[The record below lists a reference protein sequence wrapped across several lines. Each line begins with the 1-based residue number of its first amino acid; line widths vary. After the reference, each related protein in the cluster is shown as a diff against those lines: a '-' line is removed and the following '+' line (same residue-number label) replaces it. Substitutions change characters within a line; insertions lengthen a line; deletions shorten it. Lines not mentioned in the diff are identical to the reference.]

1 MLETILTLLLILILL
16 FLLWLLLICP
26 SDSTNAYYEKF
37 ANRSYAHRGLHDAE
51 KPENTIPAFRAA
63 VEAGYGIEL
72 DIQLSGD
79 GKVVVFHDDTFER
92 VCGDKRR
99 IEDTDYESMKKLRI
113 LESDQYPPLFTEVLD
128 VVGGKVPLIVE
139 FKHRRD
145 IGPLCEEAIKILDEY
160 KGDFCT
166 ESFDPRIM
174 GYLRKKRPSWMR
186 GQLACKNE
194 GVKPKILDFVL
205 ENVML
210 DLVSRPHFIAYRHED
225 MKNLSYRLST
235 GLLKGLS
242 AAWTVKSMEDFE
254 ALCKKDVDMM
264 IFEGFKAP
272 LRPYEEN

>member
-1 MLETILTLLLILILL
+1 MIETILTVVLALVLC

-26 SDSTNAYYEKF
+26 SDATSEYYEKF

-72 DIQLSGD
+72 DIQLSKD
-79 GKVVVFHDDTFER
+79 GKVVVFHDDTFTR
-92 VCGDKRR
+92 LCGDDRR
-99 IEDTDYESMKKLRI
+99 IEDTNYKSMKKLRI
-113 LESDQYPPLFTEVLD
+113 AKSAYTLPLFTEVLE

-139 FKHRRD
+139 FKHRKD
-145 IGPLCEEAIKILDEY
+145 IEPLCDAAIGILDKY
-160 KGDFCT
+160 KGDFCV

-174 GYLRKKRPSWMR
+174 AYLRKKRPEWMR
-186 GQLACKNE
+186 GQLACRDE
-194 GVKPKILDFVL
+194 GMKPKILDLALTNLMF
-205 ENVML
+205 
-210 DLVSRPHFIAYRHED
+210 DLVSRPHFIAYRYED

-242 AAWTVKSMEDFE
+242 AAWTVRSAEDFE

-272 LRPYEEN
+272 LQPYNED